1 MNGPPPGIQE
11 RRASSRGGA
20 RSGMARDAG
29 SSWRVAAQRLTRDK
43 ADTLLLLLSSLLV
56 IAPHFAHL
64 PLWTC
69 GTVLL
74 TLAWRAVITLRGTR
88 MPSLWLLLPISI
100 AAMAGV
106 LYSYRTPLGRDPGV
120 AMLALLLAFKLLE
133 MHARR
138 DLFVV
143 TFLSFFLLLTNF
155 FYSQSIPTALTM
167 IVTLIVLLTAQLTF
181 QYTGKVPPLA
191 TRLKTSGKMFLMA
204 APLGLLLFVAFPR
217 IQGPLWGLPGDAMGA
232 RTGIADT
239 MAPGTMSSLARS
251 DEIAFRVRFLD
262 AVPTQDK
269 LYWRG
274 VVLSN
279 YDGRTW
285 TRAGRPQFSHDSP
298 PVTMRGTPY
307 RYELTMEPSKQR
319 FLFTLEHSDSRMMI
333 GEQRVSHTD
342 ELETLAFEPVA
353 KRLRYVSTAHPSYIM
368 QPALAP
374 EQAQRWLLLPAGFN
388 PRAQELG
395 RALAGHRAPEA
406 AILAV
411 LTLFRKEPFEYT
423 LEPPLLGRD
432 SIDEFLFQ
440 TRQGFCEHYASAFV
454 FLMRAAGLPARVVTG
469 YQGGEFN
476 PVDHYYTVRQSDAH
490 AWAEVW
496 LGARGWVRIDPTAA
510 VAPERVRQSLA
521 RALPPSAP
529 FGFEGLAA
537 LQNDKN
543 SWLSQMRFNV
553 SAMNNAWNQWVL
565 DYNPDRQQNF
575 LKELADAF
583 ATWRTLAG
591 LAVIAALVGLARWRQ
606 QVRLTDPVD
615 AAFRAFCE
623 ALARR
628 GVQRAPDEGP
638 LSLSRRLQALQLP
651 GEKTAAMT
659 GFLELYGAL
668 KYGAPR
674 SDERTQSVKR
684 LAKLL
689 KQSQ

>member
-1 MNGPPPGIQE
+1 MSGPPPGVPE
-11 RRASSRGGA
+11 RRTARRGRAGV
-20 RSGMARDAG
+20 ARDVG
-29 SSWRVAAQRLTRDK
+29 SSWSIAALRLTRDK
-43 ADTLLLLLSSLLV
+43 SDTLLLLLSSLLV
-56 IAPHFAHL
+56 IAPHFNHL

-69 GTVLL
+69 ATVVL
-74 TLAWRAVITLRGTR
+74 TLAWRAAITLRGTR
-88 MPSLWLLLPISI
+88 MPPLWLLLPISI

-106 LYSYRTPLGRDPGV
+106 MYSYRTLLGRDPGV

-138 DLFVV
+138 DLYVV

-155 FYSQSIPTALTM
+155 FYSQSIPTALAM

-217 IQGPLWGLPGDAMGA
+217 IQGPLWGLPGDAQGG
-232 RTGIADT
+232 RTGISDT

-251 DEIAFRVRFLD
+251 DELAFRVRFAD
-262 AVPTQDK
+262 AAPAQDK

-285 TRAGRPQFSHDSP
+285 SRAGRPLNGQA
-298 PVTMRGTPY
+298 VEQVETRGNPY
-307 RYELTMEPSKQR
+307 RYELTMEPSNKR
-319 FLFTLEHSDSRMMI
+319 FLFTLEFSDHNLALSDLRSA
-333 GEQRVSHTD
+333 RTD
-342 ELETLAFEPVA
+342 EFESFALSPVA
-353 KRLRYVSTAHPSYIM
+353 KRVRYVSTAHTSYAL
-368 QPALAP
+368 QPGLEP
-374 EQAQRWLLLPAGFN
+374 EQMRRWLLLPAGFN
-388 PRAQELG
+388 PRTLELG
-395 RALAGHRAPEA
+395 RALASHDAPEA
-406 AILAV
+406 AIRAV
-411 LTLFRKEPFEYT
+411 LTLFRKEQFEYT

-432 SIDEFLFQ
+432 SIDDFLFQ

-454 FLMRAAGLPARVVTG
+454 VLMRAAGLPARVVTG

-476 PVDHYYTVRQSDAH
+476 PVDRYYTVRQSDAH

-496 LGARGWVRIDPTAA
+496 LENRGWVRVDPTAA

-521 RALPPSAP
+521 RALPQQAP

-537 LQNDKN
+537 LQNDKD

-591 LAVIAALVGLARWRQ
+591 LALIAALISLVRWRQ
-606 QVRLTDPVD
+606 QVRLRDPVD

-628 GVQRAPDEGP
+628 GVMRQADEGP
-638 LSLSRRLQALQLP
+638 ISLAHRLHALDLP
-651 GEKTAAMT
+651 GEKKAAMT

-668 KYGAPR
+668 KYGVPR
-674 SDERTQSVKR
+674 TDERTQSVKR
-684 LAKLL
+684 LATLL

>member
-1 MNGPPPGIQE
+1 MSGPPPGLKE
-11 RRASSRGGA
+11 RRGPNRA
-20 RSGMARDAG
+20 RTARDAG
-29 SSWRVAAQRLTRDK
+29 SSWLISAQRLTRDK

-56 IAPHFAHL
+56 IAPHFSHL
-64 PLWTC
+64 PLWIC

-74 TLAWRAVITLRGTR
+74 TLAWRAAITMRGTR

-106 LYSYRTPLGRDPGV
+106 MYSYRTLLGRDPGV

-138 DLFVV
+138 DLYVV

-155 FYSQSIPTALTM
+155 FYSQSILTAIAM
-167 IVTLIVLLTAQLTF
+167 FGTLIVLLTAQLTF

-191 TRLKTSGKMFLMA
+191 TRLRTTARMFVMA
-204 APLGLLLFVAFPR
+204 IPLGLLLFVAFPR
-217 IQGPLWGLPGDAMGA
+217 IQGPLWGLPGDAHSG
-232 RTGIADT
+232 RTGMSDT
-239 MAPGTMSSLARS
+239 MAPGSMSNLAMS
-251 DEIAFRVRFLD
+251 DEIAFRARFLD
-262 AVPTQDK
+262 GVPTQDK

-285 TRAGRPQFSHDSP
+285 TRAGRPVST
-298 PVTMRGTPY
+298 VTRMPGDGVAQRGEAY
-307 RYELTMEPSKQR
+307 RYELTQEPSSKR
-319 FLFTLEHSDSRMMI
+319 FMYSLEFSERRALQGEVRTLS
-333 GEQRVSHTD
+333 TD
-342 ELETLAFEPVA
+342 ELETFAAAPLGQRV
-353 KRLRYVSTAHPSYIM
+353 RYQSTAYTDYIL
-368 QPALAP
+368 QPGLEP
-374 EQAQRWLLLPAGFN
+374 EQMGRWLQLPAGFN
-388 PRAQELG
+388 PRALELG
-395 RALAGHRAPEA
+395 QVLASQGSPA
-406 AILAV
+406 AAVRAV
-411 LTLFRKEPFEYT
+411 LTLFRKEKFEYT
-423 LEPPLLGRD
+423 LQPPLLGRD
-432 SIDEFLFQ
+432 SVDEFLFQ
-440 TRQGFCEHYASAFV
+440 SHQGFCEHYASAFV
-454 FLMRAAGLPARVVTG
+454 FLMRAAGVPSRVVTG

-476 PVDHYYTVRQSDAH
+476 PVDRYYTIRQSDAH

-496 LGARGWVRIDPTAA
+496 LAGRGWLRIDPTAA
-510 VAPERVRQSLA
+510 VAPERVRSNLS
-521 RALPPSAP
+521 RALPQSAP

-537 LQNDKN
+537 LQNDKD

-591 LAVIAALVGLARWRQ
+591 LALIAALIGLVRWRQ
-606 QVRLTDPVD
+606 QVRRTDPVE
-615 AAFRAFCE
+615 AAWRAFCE

-628 GVQRAPDEGP
+628 GLQRAPDEGP
-638 LSLSRRLQALQLP
+638 LSLSKRVQALDVP
-651 GEKTAAMT
+651 GEKKAAMN

-668 KYGAPR
+668 KYGVPR
-674 SDERTQSVKR
+674 ADERTQSVKR
-684 LAKLL
+684 LATLL